1 MRLELDPKAADAS
14 APEATDVVTARQAA
28 IDRATSLWRDVGV
41 GEASR
46 DAPTATDA
54 VTIEFVAG
62 GPVSFGLYD
71 GADRRIYV
79 NRALTA
85 DESAI
90 TIAHELGH
98 AFGLVHV
105 PPATRASVMNAGN
118 LTLAPNLGDR
128 DAIDALWGACA
139 ATR

>member
-1 MRLELDPKAADAS
+1 MRLELDTKTTDAS
-14 APEATDVVTARQAA
+14 APDGTDVVTARLAA

-41 GEASR
+41 GDASR
-46 DAPTATDA
+46 DAPTSDA
-54 VTIEFVAG
+54 VTIEFVTG

-79 NRALTA
+79 NRTLTA
-85 DESAI
+85 DEDAI

-118 LTLAPNLGDR
+118 LTIAPNLGDR

-139 ATR
+139 AAP